1 MSRSEVRDAWGKVG
15 DELSGLGLK
24 LKLHLEEEF
33 ADDDSDEI
41 DSALKRLGEAI
52 ENAAEAVG
60 AAVTDPAVHQDV
72 RDAGKLLIQAAS
84 LSIQQAKAE
93 ITAEPDGK

>member
-1 MSRSEVRDAWGKVG
+1 MSRTEVKDAWGKVG

-33 ADDDSDEI
+33 ADDDTDEMG
-41 DSALKRLGEAI
+41 SALKRLGDAI

-60 AAVTDPAVHQDV
+60 AAVSDKAVHQDV
-72 RDAGKLLIQAAS
+72 RDAGQLFVKAVSASVEQAR
-84 LSIQQAKAE
+84 AE
-93 ITAEPDGK
+93 LKPETGEQ